1 MQHVNWP
8 RRANSRLCSKVS
20 ATDHGPAQADRGR
33 TSRQAIT
40 SAPRAIPPHRALHP
54 LRALGRVP
62 MAPGPAADEDAD
74 QQPSAQREWS
84 IIKSDEILVPP
95 ALPYARVAAMILTF
109 FFLCLRRR

>member
-1 MQHVNWP
+1 
-8 RRANSRLCSKVS
+8 
-20 ATDHGPAQADRGR
+20 
-33 TSRQAIT
+33 
-40 SAPRAIPPHRALHP
+40 
-54 LRALGRVP
+54 